1 MERIYRN
8 QRRLFQELG
17 SRPFFETAS
26 VVRRVVAH
34 ELMDDPAV
42 ERAELAANFDD
53 IEFVNRAFGG
63 IASVA
68 SAMRRLHVRRLLDVG
83 CGSGDIARAL
93 LARARA
99 QNRPLEIVALDAS
112 ETVLAIARERSVAEP
127 ALSFVLGDAARLPFA
142 DASFDVATCNLAL
155 HHFEPAAAVT
165 VLSELRR
172 VARVMPIVSDLERSG
187 IGYAAAALF
196 ARFVARNRLTK
207 NDAPL
212 SVKRAY
218 TAREVEALARS
229 AGWRRPTVRRTA
241 FFRLLLV
248 DRA

>member
-1 MERIYRN
+1 
-8 QRRLFQELG
+8 
-17 SRPFFETAS
+17 
-26 VVRRVVAH
+26 VRRVVAH

-42 ERAELAANFDD
+42 DRAELAANFDD
-53 IEFVNRAFGG
+53 IEFVNRSFGG
-63 IASVA
+63 IASIA
-68 SAMRRLHVRRLLDVG
+68 SALRQVRVRRLLDVG
-83 CGSGDIARAL
+83 CGSGDVARAL

-99 QNRPLEIVALDAS
+99 QNRPLDIVALDAS
-112 ETVLAIARERSVAEP
+112 ETVLAIARERSAAEP
-127 ALSFVLGDAARLPFA
+127 ALSFVLGDAVELPFA
-142 DASFDVATCNLAL
+142 DAAFDVATCNLAL
-155 HHFEPAAAVT
+155 HHFEPAAAVR

-172 VARVMPIVSDLERSG
+172 VARVMPIVSDLERSR

-218 TAREVEALARS
+218 TAREVEALARR
-229 AGWRRPTVRRTA
+229 AGWRRPVVRRTA